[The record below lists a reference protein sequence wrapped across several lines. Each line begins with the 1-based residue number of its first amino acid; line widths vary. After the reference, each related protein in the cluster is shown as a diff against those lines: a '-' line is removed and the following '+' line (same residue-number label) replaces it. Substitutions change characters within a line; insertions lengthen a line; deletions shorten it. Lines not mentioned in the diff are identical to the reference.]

1 MNGRITSCR
10 RCTSFALM
18 LRSPS
23 TIWFSG
29 FENQKANSP
38 RLRNSAGIRKCIS
51 DHSSISEFCSG
62 VPVSSSRRLVLKCSS
77 TCQRSDWKFLMLCA
91 SSSTMYTHF
100 FRRNTAA
107 SFTTSW
113 YDVMHTWKELGDPHP
128 FRFSYPSAP
137 LTAPTCRSFAEP

>member
-1 MNGRITSCR
+1 
-10 RCTSFALM
+10 M

-62 VPVSSSRRLVLKCSS
+62 VPVSSSRRFVLKCRRI
-77 TCQRSDWKFLMLCA
+77 CQRSDWKFLMLCA

-100 FRRNTAA
+100 LRRNTD
-107 SFTTSW
+107 TSLI
-113 YDVMHTWKELGDPHP
+113 T
-128 FRFSYPSAP
+128 S
-137 LTAPTCRSFAEP
+137 

>member
-1 MNGRITSCR
+1 
-10 RCTSFALM
+10 M

-38 RLRNSAGIRKCIS
+38 RLRNSAGIRKCIR

-100 FRRNTAA
+100 FRRN
-107 SFTTSW
+107 
-113 YDVMHTWKELGDPHP
+113 PHP

-137 LTAPTCRSFAEP
+137 LTALTCRSFAEP